1 MPISTAEARRIASEW
16 HGGQRTALYEFTS
29 SGKIA
34 DYGRLL
40 AEVESDLGA
49 TIDDA
54 DAAVELR
61 ALQQWVSAR
70 NAERQRLLADILIG
84 AVEGG
89 TGYWA
94 TVSDYQH
101 SGPVADTSA
110 TLREIEPGDDE
121 HPDGREVTTE
131 TIEHGIQKILD
142 PYFRICTHLRAAI
155 THAHHEGDAGG
166 LDAEAADAVV
176 QAGLFGQI
184 VYG

>member
-1 MPISTAEARRIASEW
+1 MPISTGEARRIASQW
-16 HGGQRTALYEFTS
+16 HGGQRTALYEFSS
-29 SGKIA
+29 SGTIA
-34 DYGRLL
+34 SHSRLL
-40 AEVESDLGA
+40 SEIETDLRG

-61 ALQQWVSAR
+61 SLQQWVSAR
-70 NAERQRLLADILIG
+70 DAERQQLLADILIG

-101 SGPVADTSA
+101 SGPAADTSA
-110 TLREIEPGDDE
+110 TLHEIESGDDE

-131 TIEHGIQKILD
+131 TIEAGIQAILD
-142 PYFRICTHLRAAI
+142 PYFRVLTHLRAAI
-155 THAHHEGDAGG
+155 THAHNECDAGG
-166 LDAEAADAVV
+166 LDAEAADVIV
-176 QAGLFGQI
+176 QAGLFGEI

>member
-1 MPISTAEARRIASEW
+1 MPISTDEARRIASQW
-16 HGGQRTALYEFTS
+16 HGGQRTAMYEFTS
-29 SGKIA
+29 TGKIA

-40 AEVESDLGA
+40 REIGSDLDG

-61 ALQQWVSAR
+61 ALQQWVTAR
-70 NAERQRLLADILIG
+70 DAERQRLLADILIG

-101 SGPVADTSA
+101 SGPANDTSA
-110 TLREIEPGDDE
+110 TLHETEPGDGE
-121 HPDGREVTTE
+121 HPASREVTTE
-131 TIEHGIQKILD
+131 TIETGIQAILN
-142 PYFRICTHLRAAI
+142 PRFRVCTHLRAAI
-155 THAHHEGDAGG
+155 THAHNEGDASG
-166 LDAEAADAVV
+166 LDAEAADAIV
-176 QAGLFGQI
+176 QAGLFGEI

>member
-1 MPISTAEARRIASEW
+1 MPISTDEARRIASEW
-16 HGGQRTALYEFTS
+16 HGGQSTALYEFTS

-34 DYGRLL
+34 SYSRLL
-40 AEVESDLGA
+40 SEIERDLSG

-54 DAAVELR
+54 EAAVELR
-61 ALQQWVSAR
+61 ELQQWVSAR
-70 NAERQRLLADILIG
+70 DAERQRLLADILIG

-101 SGPVADTSA
+101 SGPAAETSV
-110 TLREIEPGDDE
+110 TLHEIEPGDDE

-131 TIEHGIQKILD
+131 TIEVGIQKILD
-142 PYFRICTHLRAAI
+142 PYFRVCTHLRAAI
-155 THAHHEGDAGG
+155 THAHNEGDASAI
-166 LDAEAADAVV
+166 DAEAADVIV
-176 QAGLFGQI
+176 QAGLFGEI